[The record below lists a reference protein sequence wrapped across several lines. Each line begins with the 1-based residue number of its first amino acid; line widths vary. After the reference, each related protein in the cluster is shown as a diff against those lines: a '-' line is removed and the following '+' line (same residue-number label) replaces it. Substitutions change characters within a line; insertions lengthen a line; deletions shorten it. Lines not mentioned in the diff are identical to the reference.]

1 MFYKVIIN
9 SRVYTSVCSTF
20 IYAYVCSIYINVLLI
35 HHENKMLSVI
45 PIKTLTI
52 FYMTS
57 TSGCSIIFIFQTII
71 LLLWVIVLFKESNRL
86 RKKAKYSTLSSYNQ
100 DASLLALNSKV
111 EYRKSLFLFA
121 ITLSEFFASF
131 LIIFKL
137 GTWIDYSINKYE
149 TVGNFSVPI
158 FDSSTESNCSVA
170 TTSISF
176 HWGLINHLG
185 HVLPLLVTESHS
197 SYRLHSLPLS
207 CHTT

>member
-1 MFYKVIIN
+1 MILTLKQIHLLYFYIACFCFVFFLG
-9 SRVYTSVCSTF
+9 V
-20 IYAYVCSIYINVLLI
+20 
-35 HHENKMLSVI
+35 
-45 PIKTLTI
+45 TL
-52 FYMTS
+52 
-57 TSGCSIIFIFQTII
+57 I

-100 DASLLALNSKV
+100 DASLQALNSKV